1 MRNFE
6 KTQRNPANNNPFS
19 DDRKPV
25 SRERRNQ
32 RKAKNQRNS
41 FFQ

>member
-6 KTQRNPANNNPFS
+6 PMKRNPMNNNPFS
-19 DDRKPV
+19 DERKPV
-25 SRERRNQ
+25 SRERRSQ